1 MIIFPKKDV
10 IPIIVPQICFK
21 DRYNNMNN
29 YAEMNPSLFI
39 EEDGTTTIL
48 VRCVNY
54 KKFNNKH
61 FTLYQAYSNSVY
73 YLLKGNITDGL
84 KVDIENFE
92 YHLIEPIFNLPNY
105 PTYWFGLEDIR
116 FINSNTILTIVP
128 QLNEGGSPSIFKAEL
143 NDNKITNFTHCKPNK
158 VEKNWMPYTYN
169 DVSRVIY
176 SLAPFIIKSI
186 ETDDMQEITVSDAIR
201 DKLAG
206 YHGSTNGMSFLQEQG
221 EGWFLFLVHV
231 NREKTYHRM
240 LLFNA
245 ITNDIQLS
253 DEFIFFKNPY
263 IEFTCSLSKYNDRI
277 FITIGVND
285 DKAYIIETCTEDIKS
300 VFPEPLT
307 GSAKLY

>member
-1 MIIFPKKDV
+1 MIIFPKRDV

-29 YAEMNPSLFI
+29 YAEMNPSIFI

-61 FTLYQAYSNSVY
+61 FTLYQAHSNSVY
-73 YLLKGNITDGL
+73 YLLKGKITDSVKL
-84 KVDIENFE
+84 DVENFE

-116 FINSNTILTIVP
+116 FVNSNTILTIVP

-158 VEKNWMPYTYN
+158 IEKNWMPYIYN
-169 DVSRVIY
+169 DAQRVIY
-176 SLAPFIIKSI
+176 SLNPFIIKSI
-186 ETDDMQEITVSDAIR
+186 ETDDMQEITVTDLVR

-206 YHGSTNGMSFLQEQG
+206 YHGSTNGIPFLQESG
-221 EGWFLFLVHV
+221 DGWFLFLVHV

-253 DEFIFFKNPY
+253 EEFIFFKNPY
-263 IEFTCSLSKYNDRI
+263 IEFTCSISKYNDRI

-285 DKAYIIETCTEDIKS
+285 DKAYIIETCTEDINS
-300 VFPEPLT
+300 IFPEPLPE
-307 GSAKLY
+307 GPKIY

>member
-1 MIIFPKKDV
+1 MIIFPKRDV

-54 KKFNNKH
+54 KKFNNKQ
-61 FTLYQAYSNSVY
+61 FTLYQAHSNSVY
-73 YLLKGNITDGL
+73 YLLQGNIMDGV
-84 KVDIENFE
+84 KIDIEHFE

-116 FINSNTILTIVP
+116 FINSNTVLTIVP
-128 QLNEGGSPSIFKAEL
+128 ELNEGGNPSIFKADL
-143 NDNKITNFTHCKPNK
+143 KDNKITNFSHCKPNR

-169 DVSRVIY
+169 DVSNVIY

-186 ETDDMQEITVSDAIR
+186 ETDDMQEITMSDTLR
-201 DKLAG
+201 DQLDG
-206 YHGSTNGMSFLQEQG
+206 YHGSTNGISVSQELD
-221 EGWFLFLVHV
+221 EGVFLFLIHV
-231 NREKTYHRM
+231 NREKTYHRV
-240 LLFNA
+240 LLFNVK
-245 ITNDIQLS
+245 TNNIQLS
-253 DEFIFFKNPY
+253 EEFIFFKNSY
-263 IEFTCSLSKYNDRI
+263 IEFNCSLGKYKDRI

-285 DKAYIIETCTEDIKS
+285 DKAYIIETCIEDIKMIL
-300 VFPEPLT
+300 PEATKIL
-307 GSAKLY
+307 